1 MVEKLPNRRKQTP
14 TVIQME
20 AVECGAAALAIIL
33 GHHKCIVPLEQLREE
48 CGISRDGSKALN
60 ILKAARRRGMEAKG
74 YKYDLKDLAKA
85 ELPAIL
91 FWNFNHFVVLE
102 GYGRGGKVFYIN
114 DPGSGRRTV
123 TFEEFNESY
132 TGVTLCFTPGPNF
145 KRGGA
150 NPSVLAFLL
159 NRLKGHKTAFLYS
172 LICALL
178 LVIPGLVVPAF
189 SRIFVDD
196 FLVGTEKL
204 WIRPLLVAM
213 GLALVVQMLL
223 TGLQQYCLLRFRE
236 KLSLS
241 SSGRFFA
248 HILRLP
254 LSYFSQRF
262 AGEIG
267 SRQALNDEVSHL
279 VGGELAKIS
288 LDLILVVF
296 FGVLMF
302 FYDPVLATLSV
313 TVALLNTGI
322 LQLSSRVRADR
333 NRVATQAHG
342 KVVGTAINGLQMMET
357 LKACGGED
365 EFFGRWA
372 GYQTKFLTER
382 QSLSVFS
389 QYITMAPTVL
399 NAICTPLTLGVGAF
413 RIMSGD
419 ITLGTFVAFQALAGQ
434 FGGPLNSLIL
444 FANSLPML
452 LANITRINDVMRAQ
466 QDPMYDAKAKSDD
479 FKGVSRLT
487 GRLELKG
494 LTFGYS
500 PLEPP
505 LIEDFSLTLAPG
517 SRVALVGGSGSGKST
532 VAKLIAGLYRPWK
545 GEILFGGH
553 TLDEVPRELFAASV
567 AMVDQEVVLF
577 SGTVRDNLTFWDA
590 SIPDRTVHRA
600 CQDAEIA
607 QVLLSRP
614 GGYQSEIAEGGGNLS
629 GGQRQRLE
637 IARALIHNP
646 TLLLLD
652 EATSALD
659 ATTEESIDRNLR
671 RRGCACLIVAHR
683 LSTIRDADEIIVM
696 EKGRIVERGSFNA
709 LYEKQGKLYQ
719 LMQQ

>member
-1 MVEKLPNRRKQTP
+1 MVERLPNRRKQTP

-33 GHHKCIVPLEQLREE
+33 GHHKSIVPLEQLREE

-74 YKYDLKDLAKA
+74 YKYDLKDLSKA

-102 GYGRGGKVFYIN
+102 GFGRGGKDFYIN
-114 DPGSGRRTV
+114 DPGCGRRKIS
-123 TFEEFNESY
+123 FEEFNESY
-132 TGVTLCFTPGPNF
+132 TGVTLCFTPGPDF
-145 KRGGA
+145 QRGGQ

-159 NRLKGHKTAFLYS
+159 KRLSGHRTAFLYS
-172 LICALL
+172 LICALF

-213 GLALVVQMLL
+213 GLALVIQMLL

-241 SSGRFFA
+241 SSGKFFA

-279 VGGELAKIS
+279 VGGELAKIA
-288 LDLILVVF
+288 LDLVLVVF
-296 FGVLMF
+296 FGILMF
-302 FYDPVLATLSV
+302 FYDPVLAAISTS
-313 TVALLNTGI
+313 VALLNTGV
-322 LQLSSRVRADR
+322 LQFSGRMRADR

-382 QSLSVFS
+382 QSLSLFS
-389 QYITMAPTVL
+389 QYIMMAPTVL
-399 NAICTPLTLGVGAF
+399 NAICTPLLLGVGAF
-413 RIMSGD
+413 RIMNGD

-434 FGGPLNSLIL
+434 FTGPLNSLIQ

-452 LANITRINDVMRAQ
+452 LANITRINDVMRAE
-466 QDPMYDAKAKSDD
+466 QDPMYGAKPKADS
-479 FKGVSRLT
+479 FAGVSRLT

-500 PLEPP
+500 PLEAP
-505 LIEDFSLTLAPG
+505 LIENFSLNLAPG
-517 SRVALVGGSGSGKST
+517 ARVALVGGSGSGKST

-545 GEILFGGH
+545 GEILFDGH
-553 TLDEVPRELFAASV
+553 KLDEIPRELFAASV
-567 AMVDQEVVLF
+567 AMVDQEIVLF
-577 SGTVRDNLTFWDA
+577 SGTVRDNLTFWDS
-590 SIPDRTVHRA
+590 SIPDRTVNRA

-607 QVLLSRP
+607 QVLLTRP
-614 GGYQSEIAEGGGNLS
+614 GGYRSEIAEGGGNLS

-659 ATTEESIDRNLR
+659 AATEEAIDRNLR

-696 EKGRIVERGSFNA
+696 DKGRIVERGDFNT
-709 LYEKQGKLYQ
+709 LYEKQGKLFQ

>member
-132 TGVTLCFTPGPNF
+132 TGVTLCFTPGPDF

-213 GLALVVQMLL
+213 GLALVLQMLL

-279 VGGELAKIS
+279 VGGRTGQ
-288 LDLILVVF
+288 DL
-296 FGVLMF
+296 
-302 FYDPVLATLSV
+302 T
-313 TVALLNTGI
+313 
-322 LQLSSRVRADR
+322 
-333 NRVATQAHG
+333 
-342 KVVGTAINGLQMMET
+342 
-357 LKACGGED
+357 
-365 EFFGRWA
+365 
-372 GYQTKFLTER
+372 
-382 QSLSVFS
+382 
-389 QYITMAPTVL
+389 
-399 NAICTPLTLGVGAF
+399 
-413 RIMSGD
+413 
-419 ITLGTFVAFQALAGQ
+419 
-434 FGGPLNSLIL
+434 
-444 FANSLPML
+444 
-452 LANITRINDVMRAQ
+452 
-466 QDPMYDAKAKSDD
+466 
-479 FKGVSRLT
+479 
-487 GRLELKG
+487 
-494 LTFGYS
+494 
-500 PLEPP
+500 
-505 LIEDFSLTLAPG
+505 
-517 SRVALVGGSGSGKST
+517 
-532 VAKLIAGLYRPWK
+532 
-545 GEILFGGH
+545 
-553 TLDEVPRELFAASV
+553 
-567 AMVDQEVVLF
+567 
-577 SGTVRDNLTFWDA
+577 
-590 SIPDRTVHRA
+590 
-600 CQDAEIA
+600 
-607 QVLLSRP
+607 
-614 GGYQSEIAEGGGNLS
+614 
-629 GGQRQRLE
+629 
-637 IARALIHNP
+637 
-646 TLLLLD
+646 
-652 EATSALD
+652 
-659 ATTEESIDRNLR
+659 
-671 RRGCACLIVAHR
+671 
-683 LSTIRDADEIIVM
+683 
-696 EKGRIVERGSFNA
+696 
-709 LYEKQGKLYQ
+709 
-719 LMQQ
+719 